1 MRLFEPRTRHPGII
15 LTPLIDILFL
25 LIIFFVVSSRLADE
39 SGLTLRLPE
48 SGQAQSLE
56 RTPVVVQVGADE
68 TVQINGLPVPP
79 ERVEEALTEL
89 RASEAVDLLVL
100 QVDHRVSH
108 GRVVQLMDSAKAA
121 GFLRVAFGTQPAS
134 LTKER

>member
-1 MRLFEPRTRHPGII
+1 MRLFEPRTRRPGII

-79 ERVEEALTEL
+79 ERIEEALTEL

-108 GRVVQLMDSAKAA
+108 GRVVQLMDSAKSA
-121 GFLRVAFGTQPAS
+121 GFLRVAFGTQPAP

>member
-1 MRLFEPRTRHPGII
+1 MRLFESHIRRPRIV

-48 SGQAQSLE
+48 SGQSQALT
-56 RTPVVVQVGADE
+56 RAPVQVRVGADE
-68 TVQINGLPVPP
+68 TVTLDGQPVAP
-79 ERVEEALTEL
+79 EQLEETL
-89 RASEAVDLLVL
+89 RALRTSESADLLVL

-108 GRVVQLMDSAKAA
+108 GRVVQLMDTAKAA
-121 GFLRVAFGTQPAS
+121 GFLRVAFGTQPAP
-134 LTKER
+134 LTKEF